1 MFQKYNINKRFYNCQ
16 QKGKRKMKIQPVQ
29 NNNTNFQGLHVDKK
43 IYRQLGV
50 GRGEGVFL
58 HNSAIKE
65 CADRFEVLVKKGKP
79 IKREK
84 MDSMAAFIE
93 QFSATSI
100 GMAAGFGIG
109 VILPMYTGTSVSLV
123 QVLCMAMVGG
133 VLGLAGAIG
142 HIIKKNYG
150 NDYEYILQVGKKIKD
165 STFGKKELVSPLS
178 KKYSIKNYNDINN
191 IKNIA
196 EIAKQKDEQNFMDII
211 DYYNVNDLYD
221 PKKFLDILQNK
232 AIVQNFSSGECFNY
246 KLQEDSN
253 DTLLTKFFDIVPTE
267 ENKKD
272 YDKIIKIIKNTENI
286 NYNQVDSNGISVIE
300 KIINSENLEILDL
313 VNDFEFN
320 YSREMDFAYEN
331 IKDPKFRR
339 KVKNLN
345 IKFPNV
351 EEAIKINSRTALQAV
366 LPELKSPFCNITMIL
381 NNLLTEIP
389 YGHFRYAIDFL
400 RENDINI
407 SYIEFQGRRY
417 DL

>member
-1 MFQKYNINKRFYNCQ
+1 
-16 QKGKRKMKIQPVQ
+16 MKIQKIQ

-43 IYRQLGV
+43 IYRQLGA
-50 GRGEGVFL
+50 GLGEGVFL

-65 CADRFEVLVKKGKP
+65 CADRFEVMVERGKP

-84 MDSMAAFIE
+84 MNSMLAFIE
-93 QFSATSI
+93 QFSASSI
-100 GMAAGFGIG
+100 GMTAGIG
-109 VILPMYTGTSVSLV
+109 IGAILPAYTGTSISVV
-123 QVLCMAMVGG
+123 QLLCMGMVGG

-191 IKNIA
+191 IKNVA

-232 AIVQNFSSGECFNY
+232 AIIQNFSNGECFNY

-300 KIINSENLEILDL
+300 KIINSENLENLDL

-320 YSREMDFAYEN
+320 YSRDIDFAYEN

-345 IKFPNV
+345 IKFPNI
-351 EEAIKINSRTALQAV
+351 EEAIKINSQKALQAV

-381 NNLLTEIP
+381 NDLLTEIP

-400 RENDINI
+400 RENDINV
-407 SYIEFQGRRY
+407 SHIEFQGQRY
-417 DL
+417 DI

>member
-1 MFQKYNINKRFYNCQ
+1 
-16 QKGKRKMKIQPVQ
+16 MKIQQIQ

-43 IYRQLGV
+43 IYRQLGA
-50 GRGEGVFL
+50 GLGEGVFL

-65 CADRFEVLVKKGKP
+65 CADRFEVMVERGKP

-84 MDSMAAFIE
+84 MNSMLAFIE
-93 QFSATSI
+93 QFSTSSI
-100 GMAAGFGIG
+100 GMAAGIGIG
-109 VILPMYTGTSVSLV
+109 AILPAYTGTSISLV
-123 QVLCMAMVGG
+123 QVLCMGMVGG

-191 IKNIA
+191 IKNVA

-232 AIVQNFSSGECFNY
+232 AIIQNFSNGECFNY

-320 YSREMDFAYEN
+320 YSRDIDFAYEN

-345 IKFPNV
+345 IKFPNI
-351 EEAIKINSRTALQAV
+351 EEAIKINSQKALQVV

-381 NNLLTEIP
+381 NDLLTEIP
-389 YGHFRYAIDFL
+389 YGHFCNVIDFL
-400 RENDINI
+400 RKNDINV
-407 SYIEFQGRRY
+407 SHVEFQGSRY
-417 DL
+417 DI

>member
-1 MFQKYNINKRFYNCQ
+1 
-16 QKGKRKMKIQPVQ
+16 MKIQPVQ

-43 IYRQLGV
+43 IYRQLGA
-50 GRGEGVFL
+50 GLGEGVFL

-65 CADRFEVLVKKGKP
+65 CADRFEVMVERGKP

-84 MDSMAAFIE
+84 MNSMLAFIE
-93 QFSATSI
+93 QFSASSI
-100 GMAAGFGIG
+100 GMTAGIG
-109 VILPMYTGTSVSLV
+109 IGAILPAYTGTSISVV
-123 QVLCMAMVGG
+123 QLLCMGMVGG

-191 IKNIA
+191 IKNVA

-211 DYYNVNDLYD
+211 DYYNVNDLYG

-232 AIVQNFSSGECFNY
+232 AIIQNFSNGECFNY

-300 KIINSENLEILDL
+300 KIINSENLENLDL

-320 YSREMDFAYEN
+320 YSRDIDFAYEN

-345 IKFPNV
+345 IKFPNI
-351 EEAIKINSRTALQAV
+351 EEAIKINSQKALQAV

-381 NNLLTEIP
+381 NDLLTEIP

-400 RENDINI
+400 RENDINV
-407 SYIEFQGRRY
+407 SHIEFQGQRY
-417 DL
+417 DI

>member
-1 MFQKYNINKRFYNCQ
+1 
-16 QKGKRKMKIQPVQ
+16 MKIQQIQ

-50 GRGEGVFL
+50 GREQSVFL

-65 CADRFEVLVKKGKP
+65 CADKFEVMVERGKP
-79 IKREK
+79 IKKEK
-84 MDSMAAFIE
+84 MNSLSAFIE
-93 QFSATSI
+93 QFSVSSF
-100 GMAAGFGIG
+100 GMAAGIG
-109 VILPMYTGTSVSLV
+109 LGTILHAYIGTSISLV
-123 QVLCMAMVGG
+123 QVAYMGMIGG
-133 VLGLAGAIG
+133 FLGLAGATG

-191 IKNIA
+191 IKNVA
-196 EIAKQKDEQNFMDII
+196 EIAKRKDEQNFMDII
-211 DYYNVNDLYD
+211 DNYNVNDLYE

-232 AIVQNFSSGECFNY
+232 AIVQNFSNGECFNY
-246 KLQEDSN
+246 KLHEDSN
-253 DTLLTKFFDIVPTE
+253 DTLLTKFFDIVPTT

-300 KIINSENLEILDL
+300 KIINSENLEMLDL
-313 VNDFEFN
+313 INEFEFN
-320 YSREMDFAYEN
+320 YSRDIDFAYEN
-331 IKDPKFRR
+331 IKDPKFKR
-339 KVKNLN
+339 KVKNLS

-351 EEAIKINSRTALQAV
+351 EEAIKINSQKALQAV

-381 NNLLTEIP
+381 NDLFPEIP
-389 YGHFRYAIDFL
+389 YGHFCNAIDFL
-400 RENDINI
+400 RENDINV
-407 SYIEFQGRRY
+407 SHVEFQGRRY
-417 DL
+417 DV

>member
-1 MFQKYNINKRFYNCQ
+1 
-16 QKGKRKMKIQPVQ
+16 MKIQPVQ

-50 GRGEGVFL
+50 GLGEGVFL

-65 CADRFEVLVKKGKP
+65 CADKFEVMVERGKP

-84 MDSMAAFIE
+84 MDSMLAFIE
-93 QFSATSI
+93 QFSASSI
-100 GMAAGFGIG
+100 GMAAGIGIG
-109 VILPMYTGTSVSLV
+109 AILPAYTGTSISLV
-123 QVLCMAMVGG
+123 QVLCMGMVGG

-191 IKNIA
+191 IKNVA
-196 EIAKQKDEQNFMDII
+196 EIAKQNDEQNFMDII

-232 AIVQNFSSGECFNY
+232 AIIQNFSNGECFNY

-320 YSREMDFAYEN
+320 YSRDIDFAYEN

-345 IKFPNV
+345 IKFPNI
-351 EEAIKINSRTALQAV
+351 EEAIKINSQKALQAV

-381 NNLLTEIP
+381 NDLLTEIP
-389 YGHFRYAIDFL
+389 YGHFCNVIDFL
-400 RENDINI
+400 RKNDINV
-407 SYIEFQGRRY
+407 SHIEFQGQRY
-417 DL
+417 DV

>member
-1 MFQKYNINKRFYNCQ
+1 
-16 QKGKRKMKIQPVQ
+16 MKIQPVQ
-29 NNNTNFQGLHVDKK
+29 NNNTSFQGLHVDKK
-43 IYRQLGV
+43 IYRQLGA
-50 GRGEGVFL
+50 GLGEGVFL

-65 CADRFEVLVKKGKP
+65 CTDRFEVMVERGKP

-84 MDSMAAFIE
+84 MNSMLAFIE
-93 QFSATSI
+93 QFSASSI

-109 VILPMYTGTSVSLV
+109 VILPMYTGTSVSLP
-123 QVLCMAMVGG
+123 QVLCMGMVGG

-165 STFGKKELVSPLS
+165 SMFGKKELVSPLS

-232 AIVQNFSSGECFNY
+232 AIIQNFSNGECFNY

-320 YSREMDFAYEN
+320 YSRDIDFAYEN

-345 IKFPNV
+345 VKFPNV
-351 EEAIKINSRTALQAV
+351 EEAIKINSQKALQAI

-381 NNLLTEIP
+381 NDLFPKIP
-389 YGHFRYAIDFL
+389 YVYFRYAIDFL
-400 RENDINI
+400 RENDINV
-407 SYIEFQGRRY
+407 SHVEFQGQRY
-417 DL
+417 DI

>member
-1 MFQKYNINKRFYNCQ
+1 MLNNFYSTRQIQKNNAKRE
-16 QKGKRKMKIQPVQ
+16 KEMKLQPVQ

-43 IYRQLGV
+43 IYRQLGA
-50 GRGEGVFL
+50 GLGEGVFL

-65 CADRFEVLVKKGKP
+65 CADRFEVMVERGKP

-84 MDSMAAFIE
+84 MNSMLAFIE
-93 QFSATSI
+93 QFSASSI
-100 GMAAGFGIG
+100 GMTAGIG
-109 VILPMYTGTSVSLV
+109 IGAILPAYTGTSISVV
-123 QVLCMAMVGG
+123 QLLCMGMVGG

-191 IKNIA
+191 IKNVA

-211 DYYNVNDLYD
+211 DYYNVNDLYG

-232 AIVQNFSSGECFNY
+232 AIIQNFSNGECFNY

-300 KIINSENLEILDL
+300 KIINSENLENLDL

-320 YSREMDFAYEN
+320 YSRDIDFAYEN

-345 IKFPNV
+345 IKFPNI
-351 EEAIKINSRTALQAV
+351 EEAIKINSQKALQAV

-381 NNLLTEIP
+381 NDLLTEIP

-400 RENDINI
+400 RENDINV
-407 SYIEFQGRRY
+407 SHIEFQGQRY
-417 DL
+417 DI

>member
-1 MFQKYNINKRFYNCQ
+1 MLNNFYSTRQIQKNNAKRE
-16 QKGKRKMKIQPVQ
+16 KEMKIQPVQ

-43 IYRQLGV
+43 IYRQLGA
-50 GRGEGVFL
+50 GLGEGVFL

-65 CADRFEVLVKKGKP
+65 CADRFEVMVERGKP

-84 MDSMAAFIE
+84 MNSMLAFIE
-93 QFSATSI
+93 QFSASSI
-100 GMAAGFGIG
+100 GMTAGIG
-109 VILPMYTGTSVSLV
+109 IGAILPAYTGTSISVV
-123 QVLCMAMVGG
+123 QLLCMGMVGG

-191 IKNIA
+191 IKNVA

-211 DYYNVNDLYD
+211 DYYNVNDLYG

-232 AIVQNFSSGECFNY
+232 AIIQNFSNGECFNY

-300 KIINSENLEILDL
+300 KIINSENLENLDL

-320 YSREMDFAYEN
+320 YSRDIDFAYEN

-345 IKFPNV
+345 IKFPNI
-351 EEAIKINSRTALQAV
+351 EEAIKINSQKALQAV

-381 NNLLTEIP
+381 NDLLTEIP

-400 RENDINI
+400 RENDINV
-407 SYIEFQGRRY
+407 SHIEFQGQRY
-417 DL
+417 DI